1 MNHIPSLQF
10 DCWFITFNNL
20 FAFCFTRSWR
30 QWQSDYKRW
39 SFEHSLYRRNIKDR
53 KSFTAERSWDFT
65 CFRPEVSA
73 HDFYLYSDLPAAY
86 LVDCWHFYYIFVSVQ
101 ATTSDEIAISWIS
114 SLGNTIKTLNLDGES
129 SIRSREAHYIMSQNY
144 NEETDCQLLNKDVE
158 SQQIVEKLQRL
169 KKILLVSIAMFIT
182 FIIVVIFVI
191 ISSGVEMPE
200 TLGKL
205 VEGVCPPGMDWLPDM
220 NHCRLQEEYFQ
231 VRSWKIIFP

>member
-1 MNHIPSLQF
+1 MLQTWSLCSWLLSLLWPASSIFSWLLTLLLYFRQRTSNYKWQ
-10 DCWFITFNNL
+10 DCF
-20 FAFCFTRSWR
+20 
-30 QWQSDYKRW
+30 
-39 SFEHSLYRRNIKDR
+39 
-53 KSFTAERSWDFT
+53 
-65 CFRPEVSA
+65 
-73 HDFYLYSDLPAAY
+73 
-86 LVDCWHFYYIFVSVQ
+86 
-101 ATTSDEIAISWIS
+101 ISWIS

-220 NHCRLQEEYFQ
+220 GHCQLQEEYFQ
-231 VRSWKIIFP
+231 VGSWKIIFP